1 MCNTGEADLR
11 TDKGKNNDEI
21 QGSFTTFRMTAIKQR
36 MTAIKRTMM
45 AIKRTMMAIK
55 QRTAIKRTMTSLSS
69 RQILKRLRR

>member
-21 QGSFTTFRMTAIKQR
+21 QRSFTTFRMTAIKQR

-45 AIKRTMMAIK
+45 AIK
-55 QRTAIKRTMTSLSS
+55 QRTAIKRTMTSLSFETDS
-69 RQILKRLRR
+69 ETFA